1 MVSFKWGH
9 RRNRILYKMN
19 KYNKE
24 GKRHGLYEW
33 YHSNGKLRYKA
44 KYVNGQ
50 PHGLCEWYYSNGDI
64 EEIEYHLI

>member
-1 MVSFKWGH
+1 
-9 RRNRILYKMN
+9 MN
-19 KYNKE
+19 QYNKQ

-44 KYVNGQ
+44 KYVNGKA
-50 PHGLCEWYYSNGDI
+50 HGLCEWYYSNGDI